1 MSFRKAPTRV
11 SATIGGKEIILE
23 TGRVATQA
31 HGSVTIQCGGTVVLV
46 TVCSQPLD
54 FDRGFFPLTVEYSE
68 RMYAAGRIPGSF
80 FRREIG
86 RPSERET
93 LVSRLI
99 DRPIRPLFPKDMR
112 NDVCVTMTVMS
123 LDPDCSPEIAG
134 MNGASLA
141 IALRRSRCRRAH
153 RTHQRPV
160 RPEPHRQ
167 GNGRKRP
174 EHRVRRFRRRAGHG

>member
-86 RPSERET
+86 RPSER
-93 LVSRLI
+93 
-99 DRPIRPLFPKDMR
+99 
-112 NDVCVTMTVMS
+112 
-123 LDPDCSPEIAG
+123 
-134 MNGASLA
+134 
-141 IALRRSRCRRAH
+141 
-153 RTHQRPV
+153 
-160 RPEPHRQ
+160 
-167 GNGRKRP
+167 
-174 EHRVRRFRRRAGHG
+174 